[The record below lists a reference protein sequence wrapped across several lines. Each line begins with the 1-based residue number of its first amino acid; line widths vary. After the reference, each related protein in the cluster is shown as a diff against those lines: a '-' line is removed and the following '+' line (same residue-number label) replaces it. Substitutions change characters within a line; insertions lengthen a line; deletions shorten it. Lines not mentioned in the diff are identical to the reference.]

1 MALERVEAIS
11 LLVECSTPCSLKSH
25 AQMKVVAPQVGG
37 AWARV
42 GTRALRQLALYATR
56 VGLLMPVCPVGLW
69 PDPDHFHNF
78 LADSGWPGNGSFE
91 RRSDDALPTFAGV
104 VQW

>member
-42 GTRALRQLALYATR
+42 GTSCLASTGFVCDPGGFLDAGLPRWPLARPRPLPQLFGRLRLAGQR
-56 VGLLMPVCPVGLW
+56 VV
-69 PDPDHFHNF
+69 
-78 LADSGWPGNGSFE
+78 
-91 RRSDDALPTFAGV
+91 
-104 VQW
+104 